1 MKTLKEYLAE
11 SVKEYNY
18 KVKILGEV
26 EDGMMDT
33 IENELKRYDLK
44 TIGSPTKTI
53 FQKQPLDFDE
63 GVSGEV
69 NIASFTTGLPLSKDT
84 VRDRIAHQLG
94 ITERYIKIRSE
105 NDPLEYDLVDNNV
118 DTEIVVGES
127 NPEDAALNNDYP
139 ADEHKAEDY
148 HGNEFNTKFMEELMK
163 LVKDRDT
170 HVSNYMKEE

>member
-11 SVKEYNY
+11 SVKEYSY
-18 KVKILGEV
+18 KIKILGEV

-84 VRDRIAHQLG
+84 VRDRIAHNLG
-94 ITERYIKIRSE
+94 MPERYIKIRSE

>member
-18 KVKILGEV
+18 KIKILGEV

-33 IENELKRYDLK
+33 IENELKKYDLK
-44 TIGSPTKTI
+44 TMGSPIKTI

-127 NPEDAALNNDYP
+127 NPEDAILNNDYP

>member
-11 SVKEYNY
+11 SVKEYTY

-33 IENELKRYDLK
+33 IENELKKYDLK
-44 TIGSPTKTI
+44 TMGSPTKTI

-69 NIASFTTGLPLSKDT
+69 SIASFTTGLPLSKDT
-84 VRDRIAHQLG
+84 VRDRIAHNLG

>member
-44 TIGSPTKTI
+44 TISSPTKTI

>member
-44 TIGSPTKTI
+44 TISAPSKTI

>member
-44 TIGSPTKTI
+44 TMSSPTKTI

-69 NIASFTTGLPLSKDT
+69 NIASFTTGMPLSKDT

>member
-11 SVKEYNY
+11 SVKEYSY

-44 TIGSPTKTI
+44 TISSPTKTI

-118 DTEIVVGES
+118 DTEIVVGKS

-148 HGNEFNTKFMEELMK
+148 HGNEFNTKFMNELMK

-170 HVSNYMKEE
+170 HVSKYMKEE

>member
-11 SVKEYNY
+11 SVKEYSY

-44 TIGSPTKTI
+44 TISSPTKTI

-148 HGNEFNTKFMEELMK
+148 HGNEFNTKFMNELMK

>member
-44 TIGSPTKTI
+44 TMGSPSKTI

-105 NDPLEYDLVDNNV
+105 NDPLEYDLVDNNI

-127 NPEDAALNNDYP
+127 NPDDAALNNDYP

>member
-44 TIGSPTKTI
+44 TMSSPTKTI

-127 NPEDAALNNDYP
+127 NPDDAALNNDYP

>member
-44 TIGSPTKTI
+44 TMSSPTKTI

-69 NIASFTTGLPLSKDT
+69 SIASFTTGLPLSKDT
-84 VRDRIAHQLG
+84 VRDRIAHNLG

>member
-11 SVKEYNY
+11 SVKEYKY

-44 TIGSPTKTI
+44 TMSTPSKTI

-84 VRDRIAHQLG
+84 VRDRIAHNLG
-94 ITERYIKIRSE
+94 MPERYIKIRSE
-105 NDPLEYDLVDNNV
+105 NDPLEYDLVDNNI

-127 NPEDAALNNDYP
+127 NPDDAALNNDYP

-148 HGNEFNTKFMEELMK
+148 HGNEFNTKFMTELMK

>member
-33 IENELKRYDLK
+33 IENELKKYDLK
-44 TIGSPTKTI
+44 TMGSPTKTI

-84 VRDRIAHQLG
+84 VRDRIAHNLG
-94 ITERYIKIRSE
+94 MPERYIKIRSE

-148 HGNEFNTKFMEELMK
+148 HGNEFNTKFVEELMK
-163 LVKDRDT
+163 LVKSRDT
-170 HVSNYMKEE
+170 HVSNYMKSE

>member
-44 TIGSPTKTI
+44 TISSPTKTI

-127 NPEDAALNNDYP
+127 NPDDAALNNDYP

>member
-33 IENELKRYDLK
+33 IENELKKYDLK
-44 TIGSPTKTI
+44 TMGSPAKTI

-84 VRDRIAHQLG
+84 VRDRIAHNLG
-94 ITERYIKIRSE
+94 MPERYIKIRSE
-105 NDPLEYDLVDNNV
+105 NDPLEYDLVDNAV
-118 DTEIVVGES
+118 DTELTVGES
-127 NPEDAALNNDYP
+127 NPDDAALNNDYP

-148 HGNEFNTKFMEELMK
+148 HGNDFNTKFMEELMK

>member
-44 TIGSPTKTI
+44 TMGSPSKTI

-127 NPEDAALNNDYP
+127 NPDDAALNNDYP

>member
-11 SVKEYNY
+11 SVKEYSY

-44 TIGSPTKTI
+44 TISSPTKTI

-94 ITERYIKIRSE
+94 MTERYIKIRSE

>member
-44 TIGSPTKTI
+44 TMSSPTKTI

-84 VRDRIAHQLG
+84 VRDRIAHNLG

-127 NPEDAALNNDYP
+127 NPDDAALNNDYP

>member
-1 MKTLKEYLAE
+1 MKNLKEYLAE

-18 KVKILGEV
+18 KVKILGEIK
-26 EDGMMDT
+26 DSMMDT
-33 IENELKRYDLK
+33 IENELKKYDLK
-44 TIGSPTKTI
+44 TMGSPTKTI

-69 NIASFTTGLPLSKDT
+69 NIASFTTGMPLSKDT
-84 VRDRIAHQLG
+84 VRDRIAHSLG
-94 ITERYIKIRSE
+94 MPERYIKIRSE
-105 NDPLEYDLVDNNV
+105 TDPLEYDLVDNAI
-118 DTEIVVGES
+118 DTELTVGES
-127 NPEDAALNNDYP
+127 NPDDAALNNDYP

>member
-44 TIGSPTKTI
+44 TISSPTKTI

-148 HGNEFNTKFMEELMK
+148 HGNEFNTKFMTELMK

-170 HVSNYMKEE
+170 HVSNYMKGE

>member
-11 SVKEYNY
+11 SVKEYSY
-18 KVKILGEV
+18 KIKILGEV

-33 IENELKRYDLK
+33 IENELKKYDLK
-44 TIGSPTKTI
+44 IMGSPTKTI

-94 ITERYIKIRSE
+94 MTERYIKIRSE

-127 NPEDAALNNDYP
+127 NPEDAVLNNDYP

>member
-11 SVKEYNY
+11 SVKEYTY

-44 TIGSPTKTI
+44 TMSSPTKTI

-127 NPEDAALNNDYP
+127 NPDDAALNNDYP

-170 HVSNYMKEE
+170 HVSNYMKGE

>member
-1 MKTLKEYLAE
+1 MPF
-11 SVKEYNY
+11 SC
-18 KVKILGEV
+18 
-26 EDGMMDT
+26 
-33 IENELKRYDLK
+33 
-44 TIGSPTKTI
+44 
-53 FQKQPLDFDE
+53 
-63 GVSGEV
+63 
-69 NIASFTTGLPLSKDT
+69 T
-84 VRDRIAHQLG
+84 VRDRIGHNLG

-127 NPEDAALNNDYP
+127 NPDDAALNNDYP

-148 HGNEFNTKFMEELMK
+148 HGNDFNTKFMEELMK

>member
-44 TIGSPTKTI
+44 TMSSPTKTI

>member
-11 SVKEYNY
+11 SVKEYKY

-44 TIGSPTKTI
+44 TMSSPTKTI

-105 NDPLEYDLVDNNV
+105 NDPLEYDLVDNNI
-118 DTEIVVGES
+118 DTEIVVDES
-127 NPEDAALNNDYP
+127 NPDDAALNNDYP

>member
-44 TIGSPTKTI
+44 TMSSPTKTI

-94 ITERYIKIRSE
+94 MTERYIKIRSE